1 VVGPPVP
8 LPENVEPHTMA
19 IAATPSP
26 LAIAPPS
33 KLSLAENIEVDTDS
47 LGVQGTV
54 IVDP

>member
-1 VVGPPVP
+1 
-8 LPENVEPHTMA
+8 MA

-33 KLSLAENIEVDTDS
+33 NLSFAENIEVDTDS

-54 IVDP
+54 VVDPVGE

>member
-1 VVGPPVP
+1 
-8 LPENVEPHTMA
+8 MA

-33 KLSLAENIEVDTDS
+33 KLSFAENIEVDTDS

-54 IVDP
+54 VVDPVGE